1 MAATERV
8 KPDCELIGQNGNI
21 YNLMGIAS
29 RTLRENGMEQQARDL
44 NRTRTVTWIGI
55 RSQWTRALITYE
67 NEIMAALLRER
78 MPEEAERGIMHW
90 YHEDDSVDRKV
101 RSVVFTAEER
111 DGKLWGVAECS
122 VAGELTA
129 EELDT
134 LKDYVTG
141 QASDGWGEGF
151 EQRDID
157 YGGGCRLNVHLW
169 NSDKDWSIRDFRSES
184 TAHQHELHGAC

>member
-1 MAATERV
+1 MATLHLGTDRFLVEPPETHVLKLYMPLTGDAFE
-8 KPDCELIGQNGNI
+8 PDEDGDMDLDPIPVD
-21 YNLMGIAS
+21 A
-29 RTLRENGMEQQARDL
+29 RE
-44 NRTRTVTWIGI
+44 
-55 RSQWTRALITYE
+55 LITYE
-67 NEIMAALLRER
+67 NEIMAAFLRER

-151 EQRDID
+151 EQRNID
-157 YGGGCRLNVHLW
+157 YGGGCRLNIHLW